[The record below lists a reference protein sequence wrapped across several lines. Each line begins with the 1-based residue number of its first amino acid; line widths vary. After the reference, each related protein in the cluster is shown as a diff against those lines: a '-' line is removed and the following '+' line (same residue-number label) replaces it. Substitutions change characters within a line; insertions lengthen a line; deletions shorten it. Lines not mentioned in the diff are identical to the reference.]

1 MTASLIVA
9 IGPQNAYLLKYG
21 LSRANFVFAI
31 AAIYVVIDVALI
43 TLGAIGVGTII
54 AQYPALKLIF
64 ACIAVLFFLGFG
76 IASIRKGLKA
86 GKIEKVKV
94 PGAAAYST
102 AILLSIA
109 NPGVLFDTIVI
120 IGGLAGQ
127 YEHLIDRIAFSAG
140 AAAASFLWFFALAS
154 IAYFCGGWFTDRA
167 WKAVDII
174 IGVLMLVLAA
184 TIVHDA
190 WRLAEQ
196 IGLFGTTS
204 V

>member
-21 LSRANFVFAI
+21 LARTNFVFGI

-43 TLGAIGVGTII
+43 TLGAIGVGTVIS
-54 AQYPALKLIF
+54 QYPLLKLIF
-64 ACIAVLFFLGFG
+64 ACIAVVFFVAFG
-76 IASIRKGLKA
+76 ILSIRKGLRT
-86 GKIEKVKV
+86 GRIEKPQV
-94 PGAAAYST
+94 PAAAAYST

-127 YEHLIDRIAFSAG
+127 YTHLADRVAFSVG
-140 AAAASFLWFFALAS
+140 AAVASFIWFFALAS
-154 IAYFCGGWFTDRA
+154 LAYFCGSYFSDRS
-167 WKAVDII
+167 WKMIDIV

-184 TIVHDA
+184 TIAHDA
-190 WRLAEQ
+190 WVLAGQ
-196 IGLFGTTS
+196 IGFFGARA
-204 V
+204 

>member
-21 LSRANFVFAI
+21 LSRTSFVFAI
-31 AAIYVVIDVALI
+31 AGIYVVIDVMLI
-43 TLGAIGVGTII
+43 TLGAIGVGTVI
-54 AQYPALKLIF
+54 AQYPLLKLTF
-64 ACIAVLFFLGFG
+64 ACIAIVFFAAFG
-76 IASIRKGLKA
+76 IASIRKGLQSGGIPKPQ
-86 GKIEKVKV
+86 V

-127 YEHLIDRIAFSAG
+127 YTELADRIAFSAG
-140 AAAASFLWFFALAS
+140 AAVASFIWFFTLAS
-154 IAYFCGGWFTDRA
+154 LAYFCGRFFSDRA
-167 WKAVDII
+167 WQVIDII

-184 TIVHDA
+184 TIVRDA
-190 WRLAEQ
+190 WILAEQ
-196 IGLFGTTS
+196 IGFFGTTA
-204 V
+204 

>member
-21 LSRANFVFAI
+21 LSRTNFVFAI
-31 AAIYVVIDVALI
+31 AAIYVVIDVMLI
-43 TLGAIGVGTII
+43 TLGAIGVGTVI
-54 AQYPALKLIF
+54 AQYPLLKLIF
-64 ACIAVLFFLGFG
+64 ACIAIVFFMAFG
-76 IASIRKGLKA
+76 IASIRKGLRG
-86 GKIEKVKV
+86 GKVEKPEV

-127 YEHLIDRIAFSAG
+127 YPDLMDRIAFSAG
-140 AAAASFLWFFALAS
+140 AAAASFIWFFALAS
-154 IAYFCGGWFTDRA
+154 LAYFCGSYFSDRS
-167 WKAVDII
+167 WKMIDIV

-184 TIVHDA
+184 TIVRDA
-190 WRLAEQ
+190 WILAEQ
-196 IGLFGTTS
+196 IGFFGTAA
-204 V
+204 

>member
-21 LSRANFVFAI
+21 LSRTNFVFAI

-43 TLGAIGVGTII
+43 TLGAIGVGTVI
-54 AQYPALKLIF
+54 AQYPVLKLSF
-64 ACIAVLFFLGFG
+64 ACIAIIFFLAFG
-76 IASIRKGLKA
+76 IASIRKGLR
-86 GKIEKVKV
+86 GGRVETPKV

-102 AILLSIA
+102 AILISVA

-127 YEHLIDRIAFSAG
+127 YPDLADRIAFSAG
-140 AAAASFLWFFALAS
+140 AAAASFLWFFALATL
-154 IAYFCGGWFTDRA
+154 AYFCGGYFNERA
-167 WKAVDII
+167 WKTVDIV

-190 WRLAEQ
+190 WLMAQQ
-196 IGLFGTTS
+196 IGLIGPF
-204 V
+204 

>member
-21 LSRANFVFAI
+21 LSRTAFVFSI
-31 AAIYVVIDVALI
+31 AAIYVVIDVFLI
-43 TLGAIGVGTII
+43 TLGAIGVGTVI
-54 AQYPALKLIF
+54 AQYPVLKLVF
-64 ACIAVLFFLGFG
+64 ACVAILFFLVFG
-76 IASIRKGLKA
+76 LQSIRKGLRA
-86 GKIEKVKV
+86 GKVEKPQV

-127 YEHLIDRIAFSAG
+127 YPELMDRVAFSAG
-140 AAAASFLWFFALAS
+140 AAAASFLWFFTLAS
-154 IAYFCGGWFTDRA
+154 IAYFAGSYFSDRA
-167 WKAVDII
+167 WKMVDIA
-174 IGVLMLVLAA
+174 IGALMIFLAL

-190 WRLAEQ
+190 WHLAIE
-196 IGLFGTTS
+196 IGLI
-204 V
+204 